1 MYELHTPVNTKAVAK
16 YMGYYLLAFSFVLVA
31 PMIVALL
38 FHNFEAAAY
47 YGVCAAIIFLAGSI
61 TYRTLPDYDLET
73 KEALIIVAL
82 VFPISA
88 LLSSIPMSLSTGMPL
103 FDAYFESVSAVT
115 TTGLSVAPADVGPVF
130 LFARSWGQW
139 VGGIGIILVVLSVL
153 ISPGTTAFRIYK
165 ANYGD
170 MKLKP
175 TVISTTRTLGKV
187 YVVITLFSIGLLL
200 LSGMS
205 LFDSICHAFCC
216 VSTGGFSTQ
225 TASIGAYNGNL
236 TPAAISISCIL
247 GAISFVLYP
256 YLFKKPEKFFRD
268 KELKYFLITILL
280 GSIVFAFTLSR
291 ENFVYAVIKDNLFQ
305 IISAITTAGFST
317 FDLSVLSEASK
328 AVLIFVM
335 WIGGCMGS
343 TAGGIKVF
351 RVLLL
356 FKIVHNVL
364 MRLFL
369 PRETITP
376 MKIEEHVIE
385 SEEIYNLVTFM
396 LLYVLILVASSFIF
410 MLYGVDTSTSVFEV
424 SSALSTVG
432 LSAGATS
439 AAMPAIL
446 KAVLIIDMLFGRI
459 EIIPLILLF
468 MPGTWIKRKRN
479 NKRIVRT

>member
-1 MYELHTPVNTKAVAK
+1 MYELHTPVDIKAVAK
-16 YMGYYLLAFSFVLVA
+16 YMGYYLLAFSFVLVV
-31 PMIVALL
+31 PMIVAII

-47 YGVCAAIIFLAGSI
+47 YGSSAAISFLAGSFI
-61 TYRTLPDYDLET
+61 YRTLPDYDLET

-88 LLSSIPMSLSTGMPL
+88 LLSAIPMSLSTGMPL

-153 ISPGTTAFRIYK
+153 ISPGTTAYRMYK
-165 ANYGD
+165 ANYGE
-170 MKLKP
+170 MKIKP

-187 YVVITLFSIGLLL
+187 YVIITLVSIGLLL
-200 LSGMS
+200 FSGMS

-225 TASIGAYNGNL
+225 TASIAAYSGNL
-236 TPAAISISCIL
+236 IPTAISISCIL

-256 YLFKKPEKFFRD
+256 YLFKKPEKFFGN
-268 KELKYFLITILL
+268 KELKLFMALIVF
-280 GSIVFAFTLSR
+280 GSIIFAITLSK

-317 FDLSVLSEASK
+317 FNLSILSEASK
-328 AVLIFVM
+328 AVLIFMM
-335 WIGGCMGS
+335 WIGGCVGS

-356 FKIVHNVL
+356 FKVVHNVL
-364 MRLFL
+364 IRLFL

-396 LLYVLILVASSFIF
+396 LLYTLILVVSSFMFI
-410 MLYGVDTSTSVFEV
+410 LYGVDTSSSVFEA
-424 SSALSTVG
+424 SSGLSTVG
-432 LSAGATS
+432 LSVGITN
-439 AAMPAIL
+439 AAMPTVL

-468 MPGTWIKRKRN
+468 MPGTWIKRKRD
-479 NKRIVRT
+479 NKKSVRI

>member
-1 MYELHTPVNTKAVAK
+1 MYELHTPVHIKAVAK
-16 YMGYYLLAFSFVLVA
+16 YMGYYLLAFSFVLVV
-31 PMIVALL
+31 PMIVAII
-38 FHNFEAAAY
+38 FHNFQATGY
-47 YGVCAAIIFLAGSI
+47 YGVTAIAAFVLGSFI
-61 TYRTLPDYDLET
+61 YRTLPDYELET

-88 LLSSIPMSLSTGMPL
+88 FLSAIPMSLSTGMPF

-130 LFARSWGQW
+130 FFARSWGQW
-139 VGGIGIILVVLSVL
+139 VGGIGIILIVLSVL
-153 ISPGTTAFRIYK
+153 IRPGTTAFRMYK

-170 MKLKP
+170 MKIKP

-187 YVVITLFSIGLLL
+187 YVVITLVSIVLLL

-236 TPAAISISCIL
+236 IPTAISISCIL

-256 YLFKKPEKFFRD
+256 YLLKKPQKFIRD
-268 KELKYFLITILL
+268 KELKYFLSVLVF
-280 GSIVFAFTLSR
+280 GSIVFALTLSR
-291 ENFVYAVIKDNLFQ
+291 ENFEYAAIKDNLFQ

-317 FDLSVLSEASK
+317 FDLSILSEASK
-328 AVLIFVM
+328 AVLIFIM

-351 RVLLL
+351 RLLLL
-356 FKIVHNVL
+356 FKVVHNVL
-364 MRLFL
+364 VRLFL

-376 MKIEEHVIE
+376 IKIEEHIIE

-396 LLYVLILVASSFIF
+396 LLYTLILVASAFIF
-410 MLYGVDTSTSVFEV
+410 MLYGVDTITSVFEA

-439 AAMPAIL
+439 AAMPAML
-446 KAVLIIDMLFGRI
+446 KAVLIVDMLFGRI

-468 MPGTWIKRKRN
+468 MPGTWIKRKRKT
-479 NKRIVRT
+479 KRIVRT